1 MLPCGDGFK
10 QASAPV
16 SSKKHKQQEDRVK
29 RDDSLGTSPNI
40 PSAACRTA
48 LLQLL
53 QSALWGRAPQEQAFQ
68 GLTRADWQSIFL
80 TAQAQT
86 VMALAFQAFEFLSDE
101 LLPDDALLTR
111 WMVQA
116 EQAGQNSRHMN
127 EALTSLCEFFTTRGL
142 QPVVLKGQSIARLYR
157 HPLARECGDIDLH
170 FPIHGQAA
178 QALRALRDAGV
189 HPQAKPDGSY
199 LYSWQDVPVEHHPRL
214 TDLASP
220 FARRRLS
227 GMLSRF
233 PSQSVALGMGTHAQI
248 MVPEPTVS
256 LFIQST
262 HILKHAMGWG
272 IGLRQMAD
280 LAVSLS
286 CQTSQIDGRAY
297 QRACSQAHL
306 LQWNGLL
313 HGFLTQCL
321 GLPLQRLP
329 YADRLFDSQPL
340 QERVWRDGNF
350 GLLHTTRIA
359 SQSSWRSKCRTAVSM
374 LRHARFGW
382 TYAPAETLF
391 TALQLMAGQFFT
403 GALHTD
409 DHNE

>member
-86 VMALAFQAFEFLSDE
+86 VMALAFQAFEFLPDE
-101 LLPDDALLTR
+101 LLPDDVLLTR
-111 WMVQA
+111 WMVQTEQA
-116 EQAGQNSRHMN
+116 EQHSRHMN
-127 EALTSLCEFFTTRGL
+127 DALASLCEFFTTRGL

-178 QALRALRDAGV
+178 QALCVLRDAGV
-189 HPQAKPDGSY
+189 HPQAKPDGSH

-280 LAVSLS
+280 MAVSLHS
-286 CQTSQIDGRAY
+286 QPSQIDGRAY
-297 QRACSQAHL
+297 QRACSEAGILH
-306 LQWNGLL
+306 WNSLL
-313 HGFLTQCL
+313 HGFLTQCFD
-321 GLPLQRLP
+321 LPLQMLP
-329 YADRLFDSQPL
+329 YADRIFDSQPL
-340 QERVWRDGNF
+340 QQRVWCDGNF
-350 GLLHTTRIA
+350 GQLHTGRTV
-359 SQSSWRSKCRTAVSM
+359 SQPTWRGKCRTAFSM

-382 TYAPAETLF
+382 TYAPAETFF
-391 TALQLMAGQFFT
+391 TALQLAAGQFPCRKKYT
-403 GALHTD
+403 
-409 DHNE
+409 EQ

>member
-1 MLPCGDGFK
+1 MKRNISQSTC
-10 QASAPV
+10 
-16 SSKKHKQQEDRVK
+16 SS
-29 RDDSLGTSPNI
+29 I

-53 QSALWGRAPQEQAFQ
+53 QSALWGRAPQEQAFRS
-68 GLTRADWQSIFL
+68 LTAADWQCIFH

-86 VMALAFQAFEFLSDE
+86 VMALAFQAFEFLPDE

-127 EALTSLCEFFTTRGL
+127 EALASLCEFFTTRGL
-142 QPVVLKGQSIARLYR
+142 QPVVLKGQSLARLYR

-170 FPIHGQAA
+170 FPIPGQAA

-189 HPQAKPDGSY
+189 HPQAKPDGSH

-227 GMLSRF
+227 RMLCRF
-233 PSQSVALGMGTHAQI
+233 PSQSVALGMGTHTQI

-280 LAVSLS
+280 MAVSLS
-286 CQTSQIDGRAY
+286 GQTSQIDGRAY
-297 QRACSQAHL
+297 QRACSEAGILH
-306 LQWNGLL
+306 WNSLL
-313 HGFLTQCL
+313 HGFLTQCFD
-321 GLPLQRLP
+321 LPLQMLP
-329 YADRLFDSQPL
+329 YADRIFDSRPL
-340 QERVWRDGNF
+340 QERVWCDGNF
-350 GLLHTTRIA
+350 GRLHTERTV
-359 SQSSWRSKCRTAVSM
+359 SQPTWRGKCRTAFSM

-382 TYAPAETLF
+382 TYAPAETFF
-391 TALQLMAGQFFT
+391 TALQLAAGQFPCRKKDT
-403 GALHTD
+403 
-409 DHNE
+409 EW

>member
-1 MLPCGDGFK
+1 M
-10 QASAPV
+10 
-16 SSKKHKQQEDRVK
+16 K

-86 VMALAFQAFEFLSDE
+86 VMALAFQAFEFLPDE
-101 LLPDDALLTR
+101 LLPDDVLLTR
-111 WMVQA
+111 WMVQTEQA
-116 EQAGQNSRHMN
+116 EQHSRHMN
-127 EALTSLCEFFTTRGL
+127 DALASLCEFFTTRGL

-178 QALRALRDAGV
+178 QALCVLRDAGV
-189 HPQAKPDGSY
+189 HPQAKPDGSH

-280 LAVSLS
+280 LAVSLHS
-286 CQTSQIDGRAY
+286 QPSQIDGRAY
-297 QRACSQAHL
+297 QRACSEAGILH
-306 LQWNGLL
+306 WNSLL
-313 HGFLTQCL
+313 HGFLTQCFD
-321 GLPLQRLP
+321 LPLQMLP
-329 YADRLFDSQPL
+329 YADRIFDSQPL
-340 QERVWRDGNF
+340 QQRVWCDGNF
-350 GLLHTTRIA
+350 GQLHTGRTV
-359 SQSSWRSKCRTAVSM
+359 SQPTWRGKCRTAFSM

-382 TYAPAETLF
+382 IYAPAETFF
-391 TALQLMAGQFFT
+391 TALQLAAGQFPCRKKYT
-403 GALHTD
+403 
-409 DHNE
+409 EQ

>member
-29 RDDSLGTSPNI
+29 RDDSLGISPNI

-80 TAQAQT
+80 AAQAQT
-86 VMALAFQAFEFLSDE
+86 VMALAFQAFEFLPDE
-101 LLPDDALLTR
+101 LLPDDVLLTR
-111 WMVQA
+111 WMVQTEQA
-116 EQAGQNSRHMN
+116 EQHSRHMN
-127 EALTSLCEFFTTRGL
+127 DALASLCEFFTTRGL

-170 FPIHGQAA
+170 FPIHEQAT
-178 QALRALRDAGV
+178 QALCALRDTGV
-189 HPQAKPDGSY
+189 HPQPKPDGSY
-199 LYSWQDVPVEHHPRL
+199 LYSWQDVPVEHHPRF

-227 GMLSRF
+227 RMLCRF
-233 PSQSVALGMGTHAQI
+233 PSQSVALGMGTHTQI
-248 MVPEPTVS
+248 LVPEPTVS

-280 LAVSLS
+280 MAVSLHS
-286 CQTSQIDGRAY
+286 QPSQIDGRAY
-297 QRACSQAHL
+297 QRACSEAGILH
-306 LQWNGLL
+306 WNSLL
-313 HGFLTQCL
+313 HGFLTQCFD
-321 GLPLQRLP
+321 LPLQMLP
-329 YADRLFDSQPL
+329 YADRIFDSQPL
-340 QERVWRDGNF
+340 QERVWCDGNF
-350 GLLHTTRIA
+350 GQLHTGRTV
-359 SQSSWRSKCRTAVSM
+359 SLPTWRGKCHTAFSM

-382 TYAPAETLF
+382 TYAPAETFF
-391 TALQLMAGQFFT
+391 TALQLAAGQFPCRKEYT
-403 GALHTD
+403 
-409 DHNE
+409 E

>member
-1 MLPCGDGFK
+1 M
-10 QASAPV
+10 
-16 SSKKHKQQEDRVK
+16 K
-29 RDDSLGTSPNI
+29 RDDSLGISPNI

-86 VMALAFQAFEFLSDE
+86 VMALAFLAFEFLPDE

-116 EQAGQNSRHMN
+116 EQAEQHSRHMN
-127 EALTSLCEFFTTRGL
+127 EALASLCEFFTTRGL

-178 QALRALRDAGV
+178 QALCVLRDAGV
-189 HPQAKPDGSY
+189 HPQAKPDGSH

-280 LAVSLS
+280 LAVSLHS
-286 CQTSQIDGRAY
+286 LSSQIDGRAY
-297 QRACSQAHL
+297 QRACSEAGILH
-306 LQWNGLL
+306 WNSLL
-313 HGFLTQCL
+313 HGFLTQCFD
-321 GLPLQRLP
+321 LPLQMLP
-329 YADRLFDSQPL
+329 YADRIFDSQPL
-340 QERVWRDGNF
+340 QERVWCDGNF
-350 GLLHTTRIA
+350 GQLHTGRTV
-359 SQSSWRSKCRTAVSM
+359 SLPTWRGKCRTAFSM

-382 TYAPAETLF
+382 TYAPAETFF
-391 TALQLMAGQFFT
+391 TALQLAAGQFPCRKK
-403 GALHTD
+403 HT
-409 DHNE
+409 EQ

>member
-53 QSALWGRAPQEQAFQ
+53 QSALWGRAPQEQAFH

-86 VMALAFQAFEFLSDE
+86 VMALAFQAFEFLPDE
-101 LLPDDALLTR
+101 LLPDDVLLTR
-111 WMVQA
+111 WMVQTEQA
-116 EQAGQNSRHMN
+116 EQHSRHMN
-127 EALTSLCEFFTTRGL
+127 DALASLCEFFTTRGL

-178 QALRALRDAGV
+178 QALCVLRDAGV
-189 HPQAKPDGSY
+189 HPQAKPDGSH

-280 LAVSLS
+280 MAVSLHS
-286 CQTSQIDGRAY
+286 QPSQIDGRAY
-297 QRACSQAHL
+297 QRACSEAGILH
-306 LQWNGLL
+306 WNSLL
-313 HGFLTQCL
+313 HGFLTQCFD
-321 GLPLQRLP
+321 LPLQMLP
-329 YADRLFDSQPL
+329 YADRIFDSQPL
-340 QERVWRDGNF
+340 QQRVWCDGNF
-350 GLLHTTRIA
+350 GQLHTGRTV
-359 SQSSWRSKCRTAVSM
+359 SQPTWRGKCRTAFSM

-382 TYAPAETLF
+382 TYAPAETFF
-391 TALQLMAGQFFT
+391 TALQLAAGQFPCRKKYT
-403 GALHTD
+403 
-409 DHNE
+409 EQ

>member
-1 MLPCGDGFK
+1 M
-10 QASAPV
+10 
-16 SSKKHKQQEDRVK
+16 
-29 RDDSLGTSPNI
+29 
-40 PSAACRTA
+40 
-48 LLQLL
+48 
-53 QSALWGRAPQEQAFQ
+53 QSALWGRAPQEQTFQ
-68 GLTRADWQSIFL
+68 SLTAADWQSIFL

-86 VMALAFQAFEFLSDE
+86 VMALAFQAFEFLPDE

-116 EQAGQNSRHMN
+116 EQAEQNSRHMN
-127 EALTSLCEFFTTRGL
+127 EALASLCEFFTTRGL
-142 QPVVLKGQSIARLYR
+142 QPVVLKGQSLARLYR

-170 FPIHGQAA
+170 FPIPGQAV

-189 HPQAKPDGSY
+189 HPQAKPDGSH

-227 GMLSRF
+227 RMLCRF
-233 PSQSVALGMGTHAQI
+233 PSQSVALGMGTHTQI
-248 MVPEPTVS
+248 LVPEPTVS

-280 LAVSLS
+280 MAVSLHS
-286 CQTSQIDGRAY
+286 QSSQIDGRAY
-297 QRACSQAHL
+297 QRACSEAGILH
-306 LQWNGLL
+306 WNSLL

-321 GLPLQRLP
+321 DLPLQMLP
-329 YADRLFDSQPL
+329 YADRIFDRQPL
-340 QERVWRDGNF
+340 QERVWCDGNF
-350 GLLHTTRIA
+350 GQLHTGRTV
-359 SQSSWRSKCRTAVSM
+359 SQPTWRGKCRTAFSM

-382 TYAPAETLF
+382 TYAPAETFF
-391 TALQLMAGQFFT
+391 TALQLAAGQFPCRKK
-403 GALHTD
+403 HT
-409 DHNE
+409 E

>member
-1 MLPCGDGFK
+1 M
-10 QASAPV
+10 
-16 SSKKHKQQEDRVK
+16 K

-53 QSALWGRAPQEQAFQ
+53 QSALWGRAPQEQAFH

-86 VMALAFQAFEFLSDE
+86 VMALAFQAFEFLPDE
-101 LLPDDALLTR
+101 LLPDDVLLTR
-111 WMVQA
+111 WMVQTEQA
-116 EQAGQNSRHMN
+116 EQHSRHMN
-127 EALTSLCEFFTTRGL
+127 DALASLCEFFTTRGL

-178 QALRALRDAGV
+178 QALCVLRDAGV
-189 HPQAKPDGSY
+189 HPQAKPDGSH

-280 LAVSLS
+280 MAVSLHS
-286 CQTSQIDGRAY
+286 QPSQIDGRAY
-297 QRACSQAHL
+297 QRACSEAGILH
-306 LQWNGLL
+306 WNSLL
-313 HGFLTQCL
+313 HGFLTQCFD
-321 GLPLQRLP
+321 LPLQMLP
-329 YADRLFDSQPL
+329 YADRIFDSQPL
-340 QERVWRDGNF
+340 QQRVWCDGNF
-350 GLLHTTRIA
+350 GQLHTGRTV
-359 SQSSWRSKCRTAVSM
+359 SQPTWRGKCRTAFSM

-382 TYAPAETLF
+382 TYAPAETFF
-391 TALQLMAGQFFT
+391 TALQLAAGQFPCRKKYT
-403 GALHTD
+403 
-409 DHNE
+409 EQ

>member
-53 QSALWGRAPQEQAFQ
+53 QSALWGRAPQEQAFH

-86 VMALAFQAFEFLSDE
+86 VMALAFQAFEFLPDE
-101 LLPDDALLTR
+101 LLPDDVLLTR
-111 WMVQA
+111 WMVQTEQA
-116 EQAGQNSRHMN
+116 EQHSRHMN
-127 EALTSLCEFFTTRGL
+127 DALASLCEFFTTRGL

-178 QALRALRDAGV
+178 QALCVLRDASV
-189 HPQAKPDGSY
+189 HPQAKPDGSH

-280 LAVSLS
+280 MAVSLHS
-286 CQTSQIDGRAY
+286 QPSQIDGRAY
-297 QRACSQAHL
+297 QRACSEAGILH
-306 LQWNGLL
+306 WNSLL
-313 HGFLTQCL
+313 HGFLTQCFD
-321 GLPLQRLP
+321 LPLQMLP
-329 YADRLFDSQPL
+329 YADRIFDSQPL
-340 QERVWRDGNF
+340 QQRVWCDGNF
-350 GLLHTTRIA
+350 GQLHTGRTV
-359 SQSSWRSKCRTAVSM
+359 SQPTWRGKCRTAFSM

-382 TYAPAETLF
+382 TYAPAETFF
-391 TALQLMAGQFFT
+391 TALQLAAGQFPCRKKYT
-403 GALHTD
+403 
-409 DHNE
+409 EQ